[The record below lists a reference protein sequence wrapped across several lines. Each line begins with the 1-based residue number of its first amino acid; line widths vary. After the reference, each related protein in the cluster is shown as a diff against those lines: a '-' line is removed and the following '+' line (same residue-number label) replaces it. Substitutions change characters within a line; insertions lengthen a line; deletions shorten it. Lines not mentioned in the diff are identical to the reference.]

1 MIINKIKNKKP
12 HIIIISNTITNIIN
26 NKIIIKKIINKNN
39 KIVSNRVINYPVILY
54 QN

>member
-54 QN
+54 